1 MDERSSVVSD
11 VEIEGWYAGKTFT
24 CDWTSSRIPAWIEAL
39 EPYRQAPVRA
49 LEIGAWE
56 GRSTV
61 FFLNYLPK
69 SHIVCVDTFGG
80 NIEHKLDDY
89 FAALVPGLETRFDA
103 NVAAFG
109 NRVEKLKGPSSTV
122 LPELGIAGRRF
133 DVAYV
138 DGSHFAA
145 DVYSDAALTWS
156 LMAPGGIVILD
167 DYEWDIMPDERERPK
182 LGVDAFLKTIE
193 GQFDIVHCS
202 YQMMITKRPGAS
214 AQHA

>member
-1 MDERSSVVSD
+1 MDQRSSAVSEA
-11 VEIEGWYAGKTFT
+11 EIEGWYAGKTFS
-24 CDWTSSRIPAWIEAL
+24 CDWTSTRIPGWIEVL
-39 EPYRQAPVRA
+39 EPYRQAPIRI

-80 NIEHKLDDY
+80 NVEHKLDDY
-89 FAALVPGLETRFDA
+89 FAALVPGLESRFDA
-103 NVAAFG
+103 NVAGFG
-109 NRVEKLKGPSSTV
+109 TRVEKVKGPSGAV

-133 DVAYV
+133 DLAYV

-145 DVYSDAALTWS
+145 DVYSDAVLTWS
-156 LMAPGGIVILD
+156 LTAPGGLVILD
-167 DYEWDIMPDERERPK
+167 DYDWDLMDDPRERPK

-202 YQMMITKRPGAS
+202 YQMMITKRA
-214 AQHA
+214 